1 MKVEK
6 KSVGERNII
15 CGEFS
20 EIAKLKLNKKFD
32 VYFPEV

>member
-20 EIAKLKLNKKFD
+20 ETSDRKAKTKQK
-32 VYFPEV
+32 V